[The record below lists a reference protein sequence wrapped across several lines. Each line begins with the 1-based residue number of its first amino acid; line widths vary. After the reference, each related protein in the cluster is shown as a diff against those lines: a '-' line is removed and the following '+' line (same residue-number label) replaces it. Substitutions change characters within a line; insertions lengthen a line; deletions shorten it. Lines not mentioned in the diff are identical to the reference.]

1 MLKVLQNYNNGKIE
15 LADIDLPEI
24 NSNEVLIEN
33 IYSLI
38 SSGTEK
44 SIISLSK
51 KIFCK
56 KQ

>member
-38 SSGTEK
+38 SSGTD
-44 SIISLSK
+44 
-51 KIFCK
+51 
-56 KQ
+56 